1 MRADASMT
9 LLKTPFA
16 PVRSKR
22 LRHLSDHLR
31 RDIGLPDRQRPVGL
45 DLTTLFFT
53 RQIE

>member
-1 MRADASMT
+1 MT

-16 PVRSKR
+16 PVRTRR
-22 LRHLSDHLR
+22 LHGLTDHLR
-31 RDIGLPDRQRPVGL
+31 RDAGLPERPRPFGL